1 MSIQDQL
8 NNDMKVAMKAQDK
21 TKLSVIR
28 MILSSIRNAEIEKK
42 APLTDDQVLDILV
55 REQKQRKDSLVE
67 FTKGNREDL
76 ATKEA
81 AEIEIIEEYLPEQL
95 TEAEVRE
102 IVAAIISEVGATTK
116 ADIGKV
122 MGQVMPAVKGRADGK
137 TINRIV
143 QEFIL

>member
-122 MGQVMPAVKGRADGK
+122 MGRVMPAVKGRADGK